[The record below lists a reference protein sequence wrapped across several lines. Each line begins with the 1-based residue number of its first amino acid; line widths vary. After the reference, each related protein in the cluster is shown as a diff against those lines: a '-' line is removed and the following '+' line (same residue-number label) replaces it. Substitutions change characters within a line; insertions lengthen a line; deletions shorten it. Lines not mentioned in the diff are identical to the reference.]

1 MCSGMP
7 QELWVFVGL
16 QAYQGKQAKHII
28 IIMFRFILEYS
39 SNLKGFLACV
49 EQLWD

>member
-1 MCSGMP
+1 
-7 QELWVFVGL
+7 
-16 QAYQGKQAKHII
+16 
-28 IIMFRFILEYS
+28 MFRFILEYN